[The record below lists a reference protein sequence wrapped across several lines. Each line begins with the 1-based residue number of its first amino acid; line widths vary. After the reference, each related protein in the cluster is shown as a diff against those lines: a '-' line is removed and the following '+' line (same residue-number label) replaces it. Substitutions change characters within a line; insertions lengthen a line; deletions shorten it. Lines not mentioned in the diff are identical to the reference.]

1 MKNVQVID
9 GATNCTY
16 SVYAFTDDQFLM
28 IFPEPGQ
35 DIEFIED
42 VFDRLGKEKLRKAFK
57 DVWTRL
63 IQKPDVVGIH
73 GTLFY
78 ELSYKKKYYP
88 NKSELDVA
96 GPPNSP
102 AITR

>member
-9 GATNCTY
+9 GAENCTY
-16 SVYAFTDDQFLM
+16 PIYAMEDEEFLL

-42 VFDRLGKEKLRKAFK
+42 VMERLSKEQVSFAFK
-57 DVWTRL
+57 SIWNRELNKRTVT
-63 IQKPDVVGIH
+63 GIH

-78 ELSYKKKYYP
+78 ELYHKKKYYP
-88 NKSELDVA
+88 TKRDSEMTN
-96 GPPNSP
+96 GNGIPH
-102 AITR
+102 RR